1 MPPRSPSTSDRVEQS
16 GAPEPGDPIRVELT
30 KWGDR
35 PHWEF
40 DGLYLGSD
48 EHGDWIGFPAGTLMS
63 RPGMEVRPANDQ
75 VGLVP
80 AGADADRSFLAT
92 FHAPG
97 GTVRT
102 YVDMTSVPVWDGA
115 VVRAVDLDL
124 DVIEALDGEVYVDDE
139 DEFAEHQVLFGYPD
153 EIVALAEATKDAV
166 FDAVREHRAPF
177 DGSADR
183 WLPVL
188 CGLAVE
194 R

>member
-1 MPPRSPSTSDRVEQS
+1 M
-16 GAPEPGDPIRVELT
+16 T

-48 EHGDWIGFPAGTLMS
+48 EHGDWLGFPAGTLMS
-63 RPGMEVRPANDQ
+63 RPGVEVRPENDQ

-80 AGADADRSFLAT
+80 AGGGAWLGT

-97 GTVRT
+97 GWTVRT
-102 YVDMTSVPVWDGA
+102 YVDMTSVPEWDGS

-124 DVIEALDGEVYVDDE
+124 DVIEPVDGEVYVDDE
-139 DEFAEHQVLFGYPD
+139 DEFAEHQVRFGYPD
-153 EIVALAEATKDAV
+153 DVVDLAERTRDEVFAAV
-166 FDAVREHRAPF
+166 VERRAPF
-177 DGSADR
+177 DGSAQR

-188 CGLAVE
+188 TSLTAAVE